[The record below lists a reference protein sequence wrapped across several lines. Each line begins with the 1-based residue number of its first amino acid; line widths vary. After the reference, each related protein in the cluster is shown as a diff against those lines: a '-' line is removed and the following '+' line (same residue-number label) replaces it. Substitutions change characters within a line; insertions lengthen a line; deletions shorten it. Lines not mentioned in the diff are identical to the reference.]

1 MNPNIPSNHWLN
13 ALPRGDHIIVLDI
26 SWQRL
31 ARFALHTSPV
41 WTWTVSDLEVSA
53 AWGTLWRNAFD
64 GASAQ
69 DINDVKSFGYTPGK
83 KIDIRQPLR
92 QALERALVLRGT
104 NPLEGVLVIGTCALY
119 PIVQSTLKQ
128 LLQTSISLEQRDSL
142 ALPDPVTVE
151 TLRAEIS
158 KFYPP
163 QTQEGYTLAFAE
175 SHLDE
180 TNPKL
185 LKAEFTLLEKGV
197 PAPTNNAPNSKT
209 LYRAI
214 PSFGARPLPI
224 HLIVRNHEGQLRHVL
239 ETHPVSNKF
248 NLEWWIGYPS
258 GKLNFR
264 VTEQSK
270 ENPAVPLSVSVTPIA
285 PAGTNNIETLPTLE
299 LKRAIDIVFIVD
311 GTMRRKIETQVE
323 DVKLV
328 EWRPDMQN
336 AKELINAIQENLK
349 PLKADVHCGLYLYG
363 DRLDIALS
371 DYAFQ
376 EYSLE
381 PLLDLQRRVM
391 RGMKATS
398 DLDYEAFLEMGLKWV
413 NPASAKAG
421 WRSAAEKWVVVI
433 GYAPPHPYQAN
444 VFDPAFKYNYTKYEF
459 THEPFTSNID
469 WYAQLQEIRKA
480 GVHMI
485 GVWVKYS
492 DLARAHP
499 CMQYSSDVWFELGE
513 DGRRY
518 FENLTETF
526 EPTMANQIVEQIQNE
541 SRVFYTPSSSLTLP
555 LLRQEQRLRNL

>member
-13 ALPRGDHIIVLDI
+13 ALPKGEHIIVLDI
-26 SWQRL
+26 GWQRL
-31 ARFALHTSPV
+31 ARFALHASPV

-69 DINDVKSFGYTPGK
+69 DINDLKNFGYTPGK
-83 KIDIRQPLR
+83 KIDIRQSLR

-104 NPLEGVLVIGTCALY
+104 NPLEGVLVIGPCALY
-119 PIVQSTLKQ
+119 PIVSSTLKQ
-128 LLQTSISLEQRDSL
+128 LLQTSISLELRDNL
-142 ALPDPVTVE
+142 TLPDQVTVE

-175 SHLDE
+175 PRLGE
-180 TNPKL
+180 TNPKIS
-185 LKAEFTLLEKGV
+185 KAEFTLLEKGA
-197 PAPTNNAPNSKT
+197 PAPTNNAPNSKI

-214 PSFGARPLPI
+214 PSFGARPSPI

-239 ETHPVSNKF
+239 EIHPASNKF

-258 GKLNFR
+258 GKLNLR

-270 ENPAVPLSVSVTPIA
+270 DNPSIPLPVSVTPIA
-285 PAGTNNIETLPTLE
+285 PATANNLETLPSLE

-323 DVKLV
+323 DVKQV
-328 EWRPDMQN
+328 EWRPDVQN
-336 AKELINAIQENLK
+336 AKDLINAIQENLK
-349 PLKADVHCGLYLYG
+349 PLTADVHCGLYLYG
-363 DRLDIALS
+363 DRLDIAQS
-371 DYAFQ
+371 NYAFQ
-376 EYSLE
+376 EYPLE

-391 RGMKATS
+391 RRMEATS

-413 NPASAKAG
+413 NPANAKVG
-421 WRSAAEKWVVVI
+421 WRSAAEKWVIVI

-444 VFDPAFKYNYTKYEF
+444 VFDPAFKYNYTKYKF

-492 DLARAHP
+492 DLSRAHP
-499 CMQYSSDVWFELGE
+499 CMQYSSDVWLELGE
-513 DGRRY
+513 DGKRY

-526 EPTMANQIVEQIQNE
+526 EPTMANQIAEQIQNE
-541 SRVFYTPSSSLTLP
+541 SRVFYVPSASLTLP
-555 LLRQEQRLRNL
+555 LLGQEQRLRNV